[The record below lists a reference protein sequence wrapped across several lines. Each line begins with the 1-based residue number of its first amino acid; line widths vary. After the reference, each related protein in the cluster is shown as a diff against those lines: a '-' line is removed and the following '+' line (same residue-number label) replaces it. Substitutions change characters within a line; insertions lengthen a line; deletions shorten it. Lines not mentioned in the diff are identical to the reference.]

1 MAKTHVE
8 PATLAATPFP
18 SNNSSPVPGL
28 IPQAVV
34 RIRGSW
40 LGLGVL
46 MLVTLLLASPVRAFT
61 LSDGTEASCQVSR
74 DGRTGNATER
84 WSNYQNVND
93 RDPEL
98 GKAVAVVRRDEQGW
112 PVIILDAVAYKQSK
126 AVMAAMWDFIFFHE
140 CAHARE
146 PAMTEIDANCDAYIA
161 MQARGL
167 MNPIRSKDI
176 EAAHLRIMNLPD
188 EYGGNGIGF
197 WRLTMEC
204 VDRRTASA
212 ALTTGTSKP

>member
-1 MAKTHVE
+1 MTQFDVRGIAV
-8 PATLAATPFP
+8 LAAALL
-18 SNNSSPVPGL
+18 S
-28 IPQAVV
+28 
-34 RIRGSW
+34 
-40 LGLGVL
+40 
-46 MLVTLLLASPVRAFT
+46 TLLMAQSARAFT

-74 DGRTGNATER
+74 HGRSGDATER
-84 WSNYQNVND
+84 WSNYQNIND

-98 GKAVAVVRRDEQGW
+98 GKAVAVVRSDDQGW

-176 EAAHLRIMNLPD
+176 EAAHLRIMNLPE

-204 VDRRTASA
+204 VDRRNASA
-212 ALTTGTSKP
+212 ALNTGAPKP